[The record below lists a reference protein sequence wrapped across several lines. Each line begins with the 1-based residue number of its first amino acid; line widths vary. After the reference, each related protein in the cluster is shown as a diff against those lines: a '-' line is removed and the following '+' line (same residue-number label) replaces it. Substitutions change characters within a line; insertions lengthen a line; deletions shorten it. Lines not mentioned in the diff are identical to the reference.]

1 MHLQHTYQ
9 QSAIRL
15 KAQGF
20 QVEAIGPAARDI
32 SQAVVFSILLI
43 GLCIG
48 LRQLTRS

>member
-20 QVEAIGPAARDI
+20 QVEATGPAAREI
-32 SQAVVFSILLI
+32 SQAVVFSVLFI
-43 GLCIG
+43 GMCIG
-48 LRQLTRS
+48 ISHLARS